1 MLSPRTTALVHV
13 TRMKVLNKRP
23 PWPLK
28 LAGGGRAFALLSE
41 PQLVGEGVREML
53 RVINKEGSQIK
64 PQMCLL

>member
-23 PWPLK
+23 PWPLT
-28 LAGGGRAFALLSE
+28 LAGGRAFALLSE
-41 PQLVGEGVREML
+41 PQLAGEGVREML

-64 PQMCLL
+64 LQMCLL